1 MKATDELNIDDFCH
15 DVGKI
20 LTVLHKVFPRPII
33 LSVDDIC
40 GPEETDEFGIHSNR
54 YLACFSTMLWLAE
67 EGYIRFAETL
77 RNEGID
83 QAVLSAR
90 CFAHLTR
97 PRSDQLQTLDDND
110 ENQKHLPESIRLA
123 QTSVVAQLRQSIGAR
138 SSTSTRHTVL
148 ALIDAMLGNRLS

>member
-1 MKATDELNIDDFCH
+1 MKAADELNIDDFCH

-20 LTVLHKVFPRPII
+20 LTLLHQVFPRPII

-67 EGYIRFAETL
+67 EGYLRFAETL

-97 PRSDQLQTLDDND
+97 PRTEQLQPINDNEDDPNR
-110 ENQKHLPESIRLA
+110 LPESIRLA
-123 QTSVVAQLRQSIGAR
+123 QTSVVAQLRQALGAR
-138 SSTSTRHTVL
+138 SSTATRHIVL
-148 ALIDAMLGNRLS
+148 ALIDAMLGNTDS

>member
-1 MKATDELNIDDFCH
+1 MTDDLNIDDFCQ
-15 DVGKI
+15 DVGRI
-20 LTVLHKVFPRPII
+20 LATLHQVFPRPII

-67 EGYIRFAETL
+67 EGYLRYVETL

-97 PRSDQLQTLDDND
+97 PRADRLADADTPEQQA
-110 ENQKHLPESIRLA
+110 LPESIRLA
-123 QTSVVAQLRQSIGAR
+123 QTSVVAHLRKSIAER
-138 SSTSTRHTVL
+138 SSTDIRHCVL
-148 ALIDAMLGNRLS
+148 GLIDEMLLRT

>member
-1 MKATDELNIDDFCH
+1 MTAMADELNIDDFCH

-20 LTVLHKVFPRPII
+20 LTLLHQVFPRPII
-33 LSVDDIC
+33 LSADDIC

-67 EGYIRFAETL
+67 EGYLRYAETL

-83 QAVLSAR
+83 QAVLSGR

-97 PRSDQLQTLDDND
+97 PRPHQLADTGSTDNAS
-110 ENQKHLPESIRLA
+110 LPESIRLA
-123 QTSVVAQLRQSIGAR
+123 QSSVIAELRNSLRAR
-138 SSTSTRHTVL
+138 SSSDTRRCVL
-148 ALIDAMLGNRLS
+148 ALIDAMLGYNAT